1 VRYRVEQLASACD
14 VSVDTVRYYQSLGL
28 LPAPEREGRVA
39 WYGGVHAERI
49 REVRH
54 LQAKGLTLAAIRRV
68 VAGELGPA
76 DADLAA
82 AVAAA
87 RGGSA
92 DGATLTLE
100 AFAGESG
107 VPASL
112 IQAVER
118 EGVRLGREVDGEIR
132 YTQSDIAIVR
142 VALRMLEFGLPLG
155 DLLALA
161 RATDTAMRGVAER
174 AVELFDDHVRKPIRD
189 TTVDD
194 DEAAD
199 HLVTAF
205 RELLPAV
212 TTLVSHHFRRVLL
225 EVAEAHIGAVGEA
238 AELEATRAEVRRME
252 GGA

>member
-1 VRYRVEQLASACD
+1 MEQLASACD

-28 LPAPEREGRVA
+28 LPSPEREGRVA
-39 WYGGVHAERI
+39 WYDPTHAEQI
-49 REVRH
+49 REIRR
-54 LQAKGLTLAAIRRV
+54 LRSKGLTLAAIKRV
-68 VAGELGPA
+68 VAGELGAA

-87 RGGSA
+87 RGEAAG
-92 DGATLTLE
+92 GERLLTLE
-100 AFAGESG
+100 AFSLESG

-118 EGVRLGREVDGEIR
+118 EGVRLGRDADGEVR
-132 YTQSDIAIVR
+132 YTAGDIAIVR
-142 VALRMLEFGLPLG
+142 VALKMLEFGLPLG
-155 DLLALA
+155 DLLTLA
-161 RATDTAMRGVAER
+161 RDTDSAMRGVAER

-189 TTVDD
+189 TASADD
-194 DEAAD
+194 AAEQ
-199 HLVTAF
+199 LVTAF

-225 EVAEAHIGAVGEA
+225 EVAEAHIGKVGAV
-238 AELEATRAEVRRME
+238 AEVDASRAEARRME